1 MQHACLVYHYKEYKK
16 PHLLMSASIFQY
28 FHSCLPILWLIYS
41 IGISH
46 VSLLTEGG
54 KQFQVELSSF
64 LGTFEVGF

>member
-1 MQHACLVYHYKEYKK
+1 
-16 PHLLMSASIFQY
+16 MSASVFQY